1 MLLLVILPGLMV
13 GVCARH
19 HREIRS
25 SVSAAS
31 VAAAA
36 SSTPIPI
43 SSPIPNATTSPNSS
57 TTATGAES
65 CFPFSGTL
73 PSDLSAP
80 PVSRS
85 DWWCAQD
92 NLYGFLGFSYPLEV
106 ADCSDD
112 TNSYESINADL
123 AKMKKDFGASM
134 IRVYAPECREAS
146 VWENLLQAGVSN
158 NMGIIVQVW
167 WGFDSVG
174 YACCAI
180 PFQEPTL
187 MYLYTESRS
196 LEEDPILDLQRH
208 DKSEI

>member
-1 MLLLVILPGLMV
+1 MIFSGLVAGA
-13 GVCARH
+13 CARH
-19 HREIRS
+19 HKEIRS
-25 SVSAAS
+25 SMSAAS

-36 SSTPIPI
+36 SSTLIPT
-43 SSPIPNATTSPNSS
+43 SSPIPTVTTPSNAS
-57 TTATGAES
+57 TTATGSGS

-92 NLYGFLGFSYPLEV
+92 DMYGFLGFSYPLEV
-106 ADCSDD
+106 ADCSDN

-123 AKMKKDFGASM
+123 AKMKNDFGASM

-174 YACCAI
+174 NTCSAI
-180 PFQEPTL
+180 ALERPRL
-187 MYLYTESRS
+187 M
-196 LEEDPILDLQRH
+196 
-208 DKSEI
+208 

>member
-1 MLLLVILPGLMV
+1 MS
-13 GVCARH
+13 A
-19 HREIRS
+19 
-25 SVSAAS
+25 VSA
-31 VAAAA
+31 AAAA
-36 SSTPIPI
+36 SSTFSPI
-43 SSPIPNATTSPNSS
+43 SSPIPSLSTPPNAS
-57 TTATGAES
+57 TTVTGAGS

-85 DWWCAQD
+85 DWWCAPD
-92 NLYGFLGFSYPLEV
+92 DIYGFLGFSYPLEV
-106 ADCSDD
+106 ADCSDS

-174 YACCAI
+174 YTCRVI
-180 PFQEPTL
+180 SLQEPPL
-187 MYLYTESRS
+187 MYLRTESRS
-196 LEEDPILDLQRH
+196 LEGDPILDLQRH
-208 DKSEI
+208 DQSEV

>member
-1 MLLLVILPGLMV
+1 MFSLIVLSALVAGA
-13 GVCARH
+13 CATH

-25 SVSAAS
+25 SMSAAS
-31 VAAAA
+31 AAAAA
-36 SSTPIPI
+36 SSTLIPI
-43 SSPIPNATTSPNSS
+43 SSPIPTVSIPPNAS
-57 TTATGAES
+57 TTATGAGS

-92 NLYGFLGFSYPLEV
+92 NMYGFLGFSYPLEV
-106 ADCSDD
+106 ADCSDS

-123 AKMKKDFGASM
+123 VRMKKDFGASM

-174 YACCAI
+174 YTGRVI
-180 PFQEPTL
+180 TLREPML
-187 MYLYTESRS
+187 MYLRTESRS
-196 LEEDPILDLQRH
+196 LEGDPILDLQRH
-208 DKSEI
+208 DKSEV